1 MVETSAPSPRF
12 ATTRT
17 LVALVSRFGL
27 AGLVNTGIGFTVIAA
42 LDVGLHLSPPLAN
55 AAGYLVGMG
64 VGFILNRRFVFRSET
79 SARATAP
86 RYIVV
91 VLAAFA
97 LNQLILRALG
107 ASLGAGALPHSWPA
121 GSGCFDRGRGI
132 RDKQIE
138 LSRHRAD
145 FRASRMRARPL
156 SRAATLGP
164 SIGAIGGRKPSFP
177 RPSRTSR

>member
-1 MVETSAPSPRF
+1 
-12 ATTRT
+12 
-17 LVALVSRFGL
+17 
-27 AGLVNTGIGFTVIAA
+27 VNTGIGFTVIAA

-107 ASLGAGALPHSWPA
+107 ASLGAGALPHLTAQLA
-121 GSGCFDRGRGI
+121 GMAAYTLSVFLACRLWVFRSGA
-132 RDKQIE
+132 
-138 LSRHRAD
+138 RH
-145 FRASRMRARPL
+145 P
-156 SRAATLGP
+156 
-164 SIGAIGGRKPSFP
+164 
-177 RPSRTSR
+177 